1 MRMSDFLAREHPFMA
16 SGRGEL
22 LNWRA
27 DPLLQIG
34 INLGRVLEK
43 LGLLFHGG
51 YTWVFSGLALCA
63 LAGAV
68 RFGQRRGRSG
78 KSGLLFLLALPLLV
92 LLVPGITLL
101 FRDFNGKRPSPLAR
115 STA

>member
-34 INLGRVLEK
+34 INLGRMLEK
-43 LGLLFHGG
+43 VGLLFHGG
-51 YTWVFSGLALCA
+51 YAWVFSGLALCA

-68 RFGQRRGRSG
+68 RLGRRRDRSG
-78 KSGLLFLLALPLLV
+78 KSGLLFLLPLPLLV